1 METVIKI
8 VEKYFTQEDFSK
20 RENEVLEI
28 AVSKTGF
35 TPQVVLF
42 KGMIFDP
49 DKVGSIIYKGIYE
62 GKPAVLKL
70 QGLHPE
76 TDEADILI
84 GFKKQN
90 RSKIVRLP
98 ELYTYQKWNEK
109 DGFGFLVTEFI
120 PYEKIHEMPF
130 PSSKQIKLFC
140 DFYEEY
146 KTNCVNTPFVK
157 TDEESNAKNFVL
169 KRIDTWKTISDHK
182 GLLEKTISRKQIEN
196 IVITYKDFMFKNL
209 DSKMVFSHGHLS
221 SKDILYNGK
230 EFVLLSN
237 LYWTYR
243 PQYYDLIFNL
253 HWCLEAIDDNK
264 FTLEKYIQFVN
275 KWFSNFHQIPLVKKD
290 SQAIK
295 NIHLMLLE
303 RTMGAILIDT
313 GSRNETDE
321 EVKHLLTLQVEF
333 FNELIERIS
342 KKHYI

>member
-1 METVIKI
+1 MIKI

-20 RENEVLEI
+20 REKEVLEI
-28 AVSKTGF
+28 VVSKTGF
-35 TPQVVLF
+35 TPQAVLF

-49 DKVGSIIYKGIYE
+49 DKIGSIIYKGIYK

-76 TDEADILI
+76 TDEVDILI

-90 RSKIVRLP
+90 KSKIIRLP
-98 ELYTYQKWNEK
+98 ELYAYQKWNEK
-109 DGFGFLVTEFI
+109 DGFGFLVAEFV
-120 PYEKIHEMPF
+120 PYPKIHEMPF
-130 PSSKQIKLFC
+130 PSSNQIKLFC

-146 KTNCVNTPFVK
+146 KTKCINSPFVK
-157 TDEESNAKNFVL
+157 TDEETSTKNFVL
-169 KRIDTWKTISDHK
+169 KRVETWKKISDHK

-196 IVITYKDFMFKNL
+196 IVNIYKDFMSKNM

-243 PQYYDLIFNL
+243 PEYYDLVFNL
-253 HWCLEAIDDNK
+253 HWCLEAIEDK
-264 FTLEKYIQFVN
+264 IFTLEKYVEFVK
-275 KWFSNFHQIPLVKKD
+275 KWFDNFYQIPVVKNDEK
-290 SQAIK
+290 AIK

-303 RTMGAILIDT
+303 RTTGAILIDT
-313 GSRNETDE
+313 GSRNETNE
-321 EVKHLLTLQVEF
+321 AVKHLLTLQIQF
-333 FNELIERIS
+333 FNQLIERIS
-342 KKHYI
+342 KKDYFK